1 MNDHQRSQG
10 AEEPLVTI
18 VTVTFNL
25 VKAGRVESFLK
36 MCESIKAQS
45 YKNIEH
51 IIIDGASTDGT
62 LELIRSRGLTCFSE
76 PDRGVYDAMNKG
88 LQKAGGVYVA
98 FLNSDDAYCTDDAVK
113 LSVEA
118 LLHQNADWSYG
129 DAFWLASDTSLNP
142 WEGTLAAI
150 PYGSLPCHQ
159 TVFAKK
165 TAICA
170 VNGFDL
176 KFKGMADNLLM
187 MRLHASGYKSVKV
200 DAPLVVFYGGGH
212 SESLWDLYHVQ
223 FIENFHSLY
232 GEKCNMTLKECE
244 SLYAGNCFSK
254 CSVRELIKLG
264 LKLYYPEWK
273 QAFFE
278 MKYDIRKISAVCGA
292 GAVEVKCAFLGK
304 IPVMKRHETCRAIFY
319 SLFGRVIVFKVKK
332 SCNCNR
338 FYLFGFIPILKVKVM
353 CHE

>member
-1 MNDHQRSQG
+1 M
-10 AEEPLVTI
+10 
-18 VTVTFNL
+18 
-25 VKAGRVESFLK
+25 
-36 MCESIKAQS
+36 
-45 YKNIEH
+45 
-51 IIIDGASTDGT
+51 
-62 LELIRSRGLTCFSE
+62 
-76 PDRGVYDAMNKG
+76 
-88 LQKAGGVYVA
+88 
-98 FLNSDDAYCTDDAVK
+98 
-113 LSVEA
+113 
-118 LLHQNADWSYG
+118 
-129 DAFWLASDTSLNP
+129 
-142 WEGTLAAI
+142 TLA
-150 PYGSLPCHQ
+150 
-159 TVFAKK
+159 
-165 TAICA
+165 
-170 VNGFDL
+170 
-176 KFKGMADNLLM
+176 
-187 MRLHASGYKSVKV
+187 
-200 DAPLVVFYGGGH
+200 
-212 SESLWDLYHVQ
+212 
-223 FIENFHSLY
+223 
-232 GEKCNMTLKECE
+232 ECE